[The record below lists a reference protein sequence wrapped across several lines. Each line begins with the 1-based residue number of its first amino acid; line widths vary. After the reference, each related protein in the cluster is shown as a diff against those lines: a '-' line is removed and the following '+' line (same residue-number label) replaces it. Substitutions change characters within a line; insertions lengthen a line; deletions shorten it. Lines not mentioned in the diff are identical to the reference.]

1 VFTGLKYQPLF
12 PGFYSIKNVRRFA
25 MTFHGRLTEGKKRAY
40 NILDGGVRPWRVTR
54 DPSEMFLNGVF
65 RVNDLMAGGFDEG
78 TIFTHIGTGE
88 RRVVGADGVLRKM
101 NNGKEKVRRHR
112 NRHKVICVKPIKPVV
127 GNRGTNAIL

>member
-1 VFTGLKYQPLF
+1 
-12 PGFYSIKNVRRFA
+12 

-88 RRVVGADGVLRKM
+88 RRVVGVDGVLRKM
-101 NNGKEKVRRHR
+101 NNEKEKVRRHR
-112 NRHKVICVKPIKPVV
+112 NRHEVICVKPIKPVV
-127 GNRGTNAIL
+127 GNRGPNAIL